1 MRRLSAKQQVMPDES
16 ASNKIDYKL
25 LGYARGL
32 ELFKLFQPLKHLPD
46 SIIVYY
52 IYSVIASYN
61 NSNIE

>member
-1 MRRLSAKQQVMPDES
+1 MRRLSAKQQVMPGES

-32 ELFKLFQPLKHLPD
+32 ELFKLFQPLKHLLD
-46 SIIVYY
+46 SIIVCY